1 MKHELNDER
10 LEEIASGLMEQFRI
24 VMAKPG
30 DVEIE
35 MKIYDS
41 MANGAGK
48 ILKAYMVDI
57 ATNELSAMKIAQKDK
72 PLQIEESTKLAR

>member
-1 MKHELNDER
+1 MKHELKDDR
-10 LEEIASGLMEQFRI
+10 LEEIAKGLMEQFRT

-30 DVEIE
+30 DVEME

-57 ATNELSAMKIAQKDK
+57 AMNELSATKLAQKDE
-72 PLQIEESTKLAR
+72 PLQIEESIELAR